1 MLKAPGMQHH
11 ILQTIITR
19 HVFLIIGHKPN
30 WTLEFKVGG
39 SSNKCLA
46 VKFRANQPGKWEK
59 DIICLN
65 LTIRSQM
72 KSWINV
78 TLHPEE
84 ESILKMYYETRQIK
98 AMVNKVLMTS
108 HLCLWPHISPKL
120 CEVFFGQLVW
130 FKALSVWFQTSLK
143 PLQFVHCSARFSGG
157 NASDAHN
164 CQLLSFKAIKE
175 LLAKLSWCSGTP
187 RPPSSSRDLLRKS
200 VVTRTRAQLLSSTD
214 YRHKLKYSIAESDVL
229 FHGPWISLA
238 QRITCLLSLC
248 LPEETS
254 SW

>member
-1 MLKAPGMQHH
+1 MQLFLK
-11 ILQTIITR
+11 ITAR
-19 HVFLIIGHKPN
+19 FALPCSFV
-30 WTLEFKVGG
+30 LEKKGRN
-39 SSNKCLA
+39 SLC
-46 VKFRANQPGKWEK
+46 RAYPTEG
-59 DIICLN
+59 
-65 LTIRSQM
+65 
-72 KSWINV
+72 
-78 TLHPEE
+78 
-84 ESILKMYYETRQIK
+84 SILKTYWDKT
-98 AMVNKVLMTS
+98 NKSYGQQSAYDLTS
-108 HLCLWPHISPKL
+108 L

-143 PLQFVHCSARFSGG
+143 PPQFVHCSARFSGG

-175 LLAKLSWCSGTP
+175 LLAKPSWCSGTP
-187 RPPSSSRDLLRKS
+187 RPPSSSRDSLRKS